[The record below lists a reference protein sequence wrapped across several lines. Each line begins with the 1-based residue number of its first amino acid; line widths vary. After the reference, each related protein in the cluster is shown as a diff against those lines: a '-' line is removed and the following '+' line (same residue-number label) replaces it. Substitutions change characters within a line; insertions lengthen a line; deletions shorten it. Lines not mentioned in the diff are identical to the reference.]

1 MTIALYMDEHVPRS
15 ITIGLR
21 LRSVDVLTAQEDGRR
36 NTPDSALLDRA
47 TELGRVMFSQDS
59 DMLSEARQRQLSQ
72 QSFSGVIYGHQ
83 QRVTIGICVRDLEL
97 LAKAAEPHDLANT
110 VQHLPL

>member
-1 MTIALYMDEHVPRS
+1 
-15 ITIGLR
+15 
-21 LRSVDVLTAQEDGRR
+21 
-36 NTPDSALLDRA
+36 
-47 TELGRVMFSQDS
+47 
-59 DMLSEARQRQLSQ
+59 MLSEARQRQLSQ